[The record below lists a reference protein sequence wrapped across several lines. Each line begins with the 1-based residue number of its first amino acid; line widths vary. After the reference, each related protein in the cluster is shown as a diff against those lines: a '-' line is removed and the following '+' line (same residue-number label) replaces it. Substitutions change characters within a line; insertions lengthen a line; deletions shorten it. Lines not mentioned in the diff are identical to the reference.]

1 MARTPV
7 TRLQLDAYRFGQ
19 RRLES
24 ALARR
29 DPVLLHEEI
38 RGQRRVVATGLAL
51 AMLAL
56 VATFAYAKLV
66 PKPAWQAEQVV
77 VGKQSGRM
85 FAVIEQPPRL
95 VPVMNLA
102 AARLVR
108 YAADRDAGGGG
119 SSATAIPVPIDDA
132 DLDKAPHTAT
142 AAIAGAQAVLP
153 TDDSPATAPAG
164 PWALCDTVRPGGEP
178 DTLLVAGVART
189 VPLGAGDGA
198 LLAGPDG
205 RRYLVIGGRKHRI
218 DAGDAVAAAYDLRDK
233 AARPASAM
241 LLAAIPDG
249 RPLGTLEPA
258 DAGEDSSVL
267 PGRAVGDVVRVVR
280 PGEADRFYLVLAAG
294 VREVS
299 EPVANLVRAT
309 LGANR
314 SRPPDTVRL
323 EQINTLPRVSVPGL
337 SGYPDVL
344 PRIVSG
350 PDAGTVCWQW
360 GPDGRGGTVIAPAV
374 APVPPGQATTRLAQA
389 DGAGDRLDEV
399 SLPAGAALV
408 ACAVSQGSD
417 CSARRDRS
425 GEQAD
430 RSLWL
435 VSGTGVGYPIAGDE
449 TATALGIRSWTPVPT
464 DALRALP
471 SGPTLDVAQA
481 QRTVDVLAA
490 GT

>member
-56 VATFAYAKLV
+56 VATFAYATLV

-85 FAVIEQPPRL
+85 FAVIQQPPRL
-95 VPVMNLA
+95 VPVANLA

-108 YAADRDAGGGG
+108 YASDREAGGGG
-119 SSATAIPVPIDDA
+119 SSATAVPVQIDDA
-132 DLDKAPHTAT
+132 DLDKAPRTAT
-142 AAIAGAQAVLP
+142 AAIPGAQAALP
-153 TDDSPATAPAG
+153 TDDAPGTGMAG
-164 PWALCDTVRPGGEP
+164 PWALCDTARPGGAL
-178 DTLLVAGVART
+178 DTLLVAGAART
-189 VPLGAGDGA
+189 APLGAAEGA
-198 LLAGPDG
+198 LLVGPDA
-205 RRYLVIGGRKHRI
+205 RRYLVIDGRKHRI
-218 DAGDAVAAAYDLRDK
+218 DGGEVVAAAYDLRDK
-233 AARPASAM
+233 AVRPASAT

-249 RPLGTLEPA
+249 RPLDTLEPA

-294 VREVS
+294 VQEVS

-309 LGANR
+309 LRANR
-314 SRPPDTVRL
+314 GRPPDTVRL

-337 SGYPDVL
+337 SGYPGVI

-350 PDAGTVCWQW
+350 PDTGAVCWQW
-360 GPDGRGGTVIAPAV
+360 GPDGRGGTVIAPPAP
-374 APVPPGQATTRLAQA
+374 PVPPGQATTRLAQA
-389 DGAGDRLDEV
+389 DGAGNKLDAV
-399 SLPAGAALV
+399 SLPAGSALV
-408 ACAVSQGSD
+408 ACAVSQGVD
-417 CSARRDRS
+417 CSPRRDRD
-425 GEQAD
+425 GGKAN
-430 RSLWL
+430 RALWL
-435 VSGTGVGYPIAGDE
+435 VSATGVGYVIANDE
-449 TATALGIRSWTPVPT
+449 TATALGVRTWTPVPV
-464 DALRALP
+464 DALHMLP
-471 SGPTLDVAQA
+471 PGPTLDVAQA
-481 QRTVDVLAA
+481 QRTVDVLAV